1 MNEKAKRVVPA
12 GEQDRVSRSLLAW
25 LNTCPLI
32 PTEIDLIQYEYLPDA
47 APAMAMSSIQ
57 AAYIVEKYI
66 TGDYQAE
73 YQFKLIYRVAPGSSN
88 DKRLKAD
95 ETLNAIGAWAQ
106 TERPDIGAGKQ
117 VIRVEPT
124 TQASLFARYEGG
136 EEDHQ
141 ILFTMTYEVR

>member
-1 MNEKAKRVVPA
+1 MSEKVKRTVPA

-32 PTEIDLIQYEYLPDA
+32 PTDVDLIQYEYLPDT

-57 AAYIVEKYI
+57 AAYIIEKYI
-66 TGDYQAE
+66 TGEYQAE

-95 ETLNAIGAWAQ
+95 ETLNAIGDWAQ
-106 TERPDIGAGKQ
+106 TDRPDIGEDKR

-141 ILFTMTYEVR
+141 ILLKMNYEVR